1 MTKFKTGTQKQ
12 ILHDYLLT
20 GKSITTK
27 TAITILGFA
36 DLQGIVR
43 DLKKAGINIKTVNQ
57 KVHTIYTK
65 ADGSPKYAYVK
76 EYSLGEQEQDCEIW
90 TFRTA
95 EEQAEWESFCDETPI
110 QESTKNYIKSKHN
123 HTIQSSRVGE
133 ERGVS
138 TLQEWLHKN
147 RE

>member
-57 KVHTIYTK
+57 KVKTRYTK

-76 EYSLGEQEQDCEIW
+76 EYSLG
-90 TFRTA
+90 
-95 EEQAEWESFCDETPI
+95 
-110 QESTKNYIKSKHN
+110 
-123 HTIQSSRVGE
+123 
-133 ERGVS
+133 
-138 TLQEWLHKN
+138 
-147 RE
+147 